1 MKLSTVDNQSNGI
14 KIILKS
20 KFLNFFFKDQDRFE
34 KDGLNSFS
42 FDNMDVGE
50 ISSVELGVR
59 NQEEKWF
66 VKYLEVHLPLK
77 AKTHVFE
84 INNWFCRTEGDGLLV
99 RKFDISGK
107 NFNPNFKPI
116 FLSNIE
122 NFFFIDSL

>member
-1 MKLSTVDNQSNGI
+1 
-14 KIILKS
+14 
-20 KFLNFFFKDQDRFE
+20 
-34 KDGLNSFS
+34 
-42 FDNMDVGE
+42 MDVGE
-50 ISSVELGVR
+50 ISSIELGVR

-107 NFNPNFKPI
+107 NFNPNFKPNS
-116 FLSNIE
+116 LSNIE
-122 NFFFIDSL
+122 NYFLSRAYKTTFDFQMQNQWLQSKPKPHMKLPFLPVMRLVPV

>member
-1 MKLSTVDNQSNGI
+1 
-14 KIILKS
+14 
-20 KFLNFFFKDQDRFE
+20 
-34 KDGLNSFS
+34 
-42 FDNMDVGE
+42 MDVGE

-107 NFNPNFKPI
+107 NFNPKFKPNS
-116 FLSNIE
+116 LSNMK
-122 NFFFIDSL
+122 NYFFIDSSICTWFFGTATFMTSLTLVQELVTS